1 MRRLVAPAMVVLI
14 AVAGITWMTVAS
26 VTPAGAQASCTGAS
40 LYRNL
45 AAELAEVPTIGN
57 NTHLDN
63 CELGPGN
70 DSRAVYWLQFDL
82 NQCYGQHLVQ
92 DGIYGPLTEAAVRYA
107 QRASGDPYVDGIYG
121 PQTRGYIKWVNYG
134 GAGPGACFRL

>member
-1 MRRLVAPAMVVLI
+1 MVIFFAAAGMTWLTAASAPA
-14 AVAGITWMTVAS
+14 AS
-26 VTPAGAQASCTGAS
+26 AQASCTGAS
-40 LYRNL
+40 LYKNV
-45 AAELAEVPTIGN
+45 AGELAEVPTIGN

-63 CELGPGN
+63 CELGVGN
-70 DSRAVYWLQFDL
+70 QSGAVYWLQFDL
-82 NQCYGQHLVQ
+82 NQCYGRHLAQ

-107 QRASGDPYVDGIYG
+107 QSHSGDPVVDGIYG